1 MAEANHDWPS
11 IHYQMLRQG
20 CSMTSNDGN
29 GINKL
34 KPSEQWFLKINRAYC
49 SNDKKCL

>member
-20 CSMTSNDGN
+20 CNMTCNDGN

-34 KPSEQWFLKINRAYC
+34 KPSEQWFVKINRFHC
-49 SNDKKCL
+49 TTL